1 MKEVLFLLPIFLAFS
16 LIACQLTDFRV
27 DTDEYCQIHENH
39 TLCIHY
45 VSITSNTYP
54 YFFLHYSFFFFKG
67 NISEICGKV
76 SVRGLEAGEKILAL
90 EVHNKLRAKLANGL
104 ELRGNPGPQPSAS
117 NMMQLVG
124 F

>member
-1 MKEVLFLLPIFLAFS
+1 MILQIRIHIFFF
-16 LIACQLTDFRV
+16 I
-27 DTDEYCQIHENH
+27 IH
-39 TLCIHY
+39 
-45 VSITSNTYP
+45 
-54 YFFLHYSFFFFKG
+54 FFLKG
-67 NISEICGKV
+67 NTSEICGKV

>member
-1 MKEVLFLLPIFLAFS
+1 MILQIRIHIF
-16 LIACQLTDFRV
+16 
-27 DTDEYCQIHENH
+27 
-39 TLCIHY
+39 
-45 VSITSNTYP
+45 
-54 YFFLHYSFFFFKG
+54 FFIIQFFFKG

-76 SVRGLEAGEKILAL
+76 SVRGLEAEEKILAL

-104 ELRGNPGPQPSAS
+104 EIRGNPGPQPSAS

>member
-1 MKEVLFLLPIFLAFS
+1 MPFS
-16 LIACQLTDFRV
+16 LWLT
-27 DTDEYCQIHENH
+27 
-39 TLCIHY
+39 
-45 VSITSNTYP
+45 
-54 YFFLHYSFFFFKG
+54 FFKG

-117 NMMQLVG
+117 NMMQLVSLKSKKG
-124 F
+124 KL

>member
-1 MKEVLFLLPIFLAFS
+1 MS
-16 LIACQLTDFRV
+16 L
-27 DTDEYCQIHENH
+27 
-39 TLCIHY
+39 
-45 VSITSNTYP
+45 
-54 YFFLHYSFFFFKG
+54 
-67 NISEICGKV
+67 
-76 SVRGLEAGEKILAL
+76 RGLEAGEKILAL